1 MSLKKDMLNLYYPNL
16 ERSMSTFRR
25 SPPMSLSPD
34 NRVNDHPLILG
45 FDPGRDKCGVALV
58 GTDRS
63 ICFHEVVAADAAV
76 SVINT
81 LQQQYGPTQ
90 LVMGNQTTSR
100 QWRQK
105 LEQQL
110 GVALPITMIDER
122 YSTLEAR
129 DRYWTMYPPKGL
141 ARLIPQGMRD
151 VPRPIDDIVAI
162 ILVERYLDQ
171 VTDERA

>member
-1 MSLKKDMLNLYYPNL
+1 M
-16 ERSMSTFRR
+16 TF
-25 SPPMSLSPD
+25 PQNSPD
-34 NRVNDHPLILG
+34 KDQSLILG
-45 FDPGRDKCGVALV
+45 FDPGRDKCGIALV
-58 GTDRS
+58 SNHRS
-63 ICFHEVVAADAAV
+63 ILFHEVVAAAATI
-76 SVINT
+76 ST
-81 LQQQYGPTQ
+81 LNRLQEQYGPSQ
-90 LVMGNQTTSR
+90 LVMGNQTTAL

-110 GVALPITMIDER
+110 AVPLPITLIDER

-141 ARLIPQGMRD
+141 TRLIPQGMRD

-171 VTDERA
+171 IAR